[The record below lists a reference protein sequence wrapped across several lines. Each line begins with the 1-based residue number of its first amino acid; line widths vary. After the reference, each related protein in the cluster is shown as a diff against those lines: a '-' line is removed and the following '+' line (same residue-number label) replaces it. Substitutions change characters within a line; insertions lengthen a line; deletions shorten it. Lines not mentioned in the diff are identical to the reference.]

1 MRERK
6 TLFMAVGV
14 LAVIGLASLNVSVP
28 ELGCGGTEFRE
39 ATADCPTAVFE
50 MTMDEVDLEPVER
63 KMCLRALKVESA
75 CAVYEYNLVGLD
87 EEVPDSAERGAE
99 HLQIVHGRGCEAV
112 RVDGTVMAKIETE
125 PVEIAMV
132 GTPTRAPIPV
142 TDTEE
147 PLAIGTCS
155 SADWKVGEFELA
167 VTPAAGEEP

>member
-1 MRERK
+1 MKKRRIM
-6 TLFMAVGV
+6 FMAASVFAVVGF
-14 LAVIGLASLNVSVP
+14 ASLDVSLP
-28 ELGCGGTEFRE
+28 ELGCGGTEFRAA
-39 ATADCPTAVFE
+39 ATECPKAVFE

-63 KMCLRALKVESA
+63 QMCLRTLKVESA
-75 CAVYEYNLVGLD
+75 CAVYEYNLVGLG

-112 RVDGTVMAKIETE
+112 RVEGRVMATIETE

-167 VTPAAGEEP
+167 VTPASAEEP